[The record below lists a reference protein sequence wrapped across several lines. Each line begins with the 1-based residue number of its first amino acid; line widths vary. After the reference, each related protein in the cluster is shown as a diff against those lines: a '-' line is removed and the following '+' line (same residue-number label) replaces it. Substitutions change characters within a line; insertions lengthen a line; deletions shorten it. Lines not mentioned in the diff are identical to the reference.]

1 MLVLHQSHPLFLVM
15 VLAGRYMLL
24 FHLPC
29 VQVQAPFCWKHSD
42 ITLKGLQDP
51 SLWWQAGY
59 RLWHHVLSCPLSCL
73 FCTWIEFICSGF
85 SFELVSWC
93 LNCFNSTGTL
103 IRSCGVRLVP
113 TMSGNPL
120 VSSLTRTRLL
130 RIWRYNFSSW
140 SFICFRMCM
149 LFHLFGYHVLLDPK
163 YIHLVVKWQHDAC
176 L

>member
-51 SLWWQAGY
+51 SLWWQASY

-93 LNCFNSTGTL
+93 LNCFNSTRTL
-103 IRSCGVRLVP
+103 IRSRGVRLVP
-113 TMSGNPL
+113 TMSWSPP
-120 VSSLTRTRLL
+120 VSSLTRTGCYASEGIIFLHGPL
-130 RIWRYNFSSW
+130 FVSECVCCFTCLGIMFSQIPNISIWDGLY
-140 SFICFRMCM
+140 MC
-149 LFHLFGYHVLLDPK
+149 G
-163 YIHLVVKWQHDAC
+163 A
-176 L
+176 